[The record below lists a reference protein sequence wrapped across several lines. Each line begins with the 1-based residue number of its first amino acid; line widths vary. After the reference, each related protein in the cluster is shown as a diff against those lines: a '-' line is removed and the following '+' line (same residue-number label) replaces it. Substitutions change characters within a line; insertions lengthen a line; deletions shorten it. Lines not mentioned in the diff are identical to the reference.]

1 MATGHAG
8 DKSDVTLVS
17 FGMSSGTSVAH
28 RAIQPRI
35 SVITVTFNSASLLRN
50 AMDSVLAQ
58 DDGSLEY
65 LVIDGA
71 STDGTVAIAESYRDR
86 LGDRLR
92 VVSEPDA
99 GLYYAMNKGIGL
111 AAGEIICLL
120 NSDDRL
126 LPGALALVRAVM
138 TETDADVAFGDVV
151 VEGGFGARTLHAS
164 LDGLESAMTV
174 PHPGCFVRARA
185 YRRWGVFDTRL
196 RIAAD
201 YDLLL
206 RLRRG
211 GATFVPLRA
220 AVASFADGGAS
231 SRSFAL
237 AREMFVIHRRQLSL
251 RHAVRHVAVRLAMG
265 AYLHARRALG
275 MRLLG
280 EARYAKLRARLRRT
294 DLPRLP

>member
-1 MATGHAG
+1 MTGGTAEDKWATPI
-8 DKSDVTLVS
+8 VS
-17 FGMSSGTSVAH
+17 FGMPSSTSVER
-28 RAIQPRI
+28 RATPPLI
-35 SVITVTFNSASLLRN
+35 SVITVTFNSAAMLRK
-50 AMDSVLAQ
+50 AMESVLAQ

-71 STDGTVAIAESYRDR
+71 STDRTVAIAQSFRER

-92 VVSEPDA
+92 IVSEPDE
-99 GLYYAMNKGIGL
+99 GLYHAMNKGIGL

-126 LPGALALVRAVM
+126 LPGVLDQVRSVM
-138 TETDADVAFGDVV
+138 GQSDADVAYGAVV
-151 VEGGFGARTLHAS
+151 VEGEFGARTLHAS
-164 LDGLESAMTV
+164 LDGLDSAMTI

-211 GATFVPLRA
+211 GASFVPLRDPVA
-220 AVASFADGGAS
+220 AFAEGGAS
-231 SRSFAL
+231 SKTFAL

-251 RHAVRHVAVRLAMG
+251 PHALRQAATRLALG
-265 AYLHARRALG
+265 AYLHARRAVG
-275 MRLLG
+275 TRLLG
-280 EARYAKLRARLRRT
+280 EERYARVRARFRGAERP
-294 DLPRLP
+294 DAR